1 MTWELAR
8 RFSDAHLIVQSS
20 DARLQPPESYLF
32 IQDGLIISCG
42 VCYALC
48 YLFYMTRTYKD
59 KTCAGA
65 VEYLCGTM
73 AYEIYYA
80 FATTTT
86 TFERLSFLMWF
97 LLDVSFAIVAV
108 LSAYRPERRRIVASR
123 LLGGVLAGVG
133 FLRILCSYF
142 PDEREQVTAYWTGLL
157 LQLPIGW
164 GSLYLLLSKRDTKGH
179 SLEIW
184 VTRFLGCVTAY
195 GTFFWRWWNV
205 PENWEY
211 VGTFWSIACIILTM
225 LPEVAFPFVYIK
237 VHLDQERTKK
247 LKTA

>member
-1 MTWELAR
+1 MSFELAKKYTT
-8 RFSDAHLIVQSS
+8 HLIVQPS

-42 VCYALC
+42 VLYALC
-48 YLFYMTRTYKD
+48 YMFYMTRTARD

-86 TFERLSFLMWF
+86 TFERLSFLVWF
-97 LLDVSFAIVAV
+97 LLDVSFATVAV
-108 LSAYRPERRRIVASR
+108 FSAYDPNRRKVVAGR
-123 LLGGVLAGVG
+123 LVGGVIAGLG
-133 FLRILCSYF
+133 FLHVLCQYF

-164 GSLYLLLSKRDTKGH
+164 GSLYLLLTKRDTKGH

-195 GTFFWRWWNV
+195 LTFFWRYWNV
-205 PENWEY
+205 PENWPY
-211 VGTFWSIACIILTM
+211 VGSYLSVAIIAVTM
-225 LPEVAFPFVYIK
+225 IPEVIYPFVYIQ
-237 VHLDQERTKK
+237 VHLDQGRQKQKEV
-247 LKTA
+247 